1 MYNVIT
7 FVMPQKH
14 LCKTKKNRA
23 VKRQGCCGLY
33 ACLYV
38 MGLSVKTAEDIEKFR
53 TKFRQ
58 QGLVQRR
65 ASWTGGTTRL
75 ERKNILQHLGAKTE
89 SVPFAAK
96 TLGKLLREK
105 AIYQTRNQYV
115 VTITG
120 HVMYLRTNKTKTKL
134 FLVDQRGVR
143 MKPGDVSLVKNL
155 RQRVKDVLL
164 VHKTDEI

>member
-1 MYNVIT
+1 
-7 FVMPQKH
+7 MPQKH

-33 ACLYV
+33 ACLYA

-65 ASWTGGTTRL
+65 ASWTGRTTRL

-120 HVMYLRTNKTKTKL
+120 HVMYLRTNQTKTKL

-143 MKPGDVSLVKNL
+143 MKPGDFALDKNL

-164 VHKTDEI
+164 VHKIDEV